1 MKLHQEQDWN
11 WRVYKAEFTIDM
23 VDIITFLFTRFA
35 FYILHH
41 GFFRLYFVLIIIGI
55 PLCDALPCL
64 RSNGATGYV
73 NFIVKI
79 IFIII
84 VREYRIVEV
93 LKH

>member
-1 MKLHQEQDWN
+1 
-11 WRVYKAEFTIDM
+11 M
-23 VDIITFLFTRFA
+23 VDIITFLFTRSA

-84 VREYRIVEV
+84 VREYIIVEV